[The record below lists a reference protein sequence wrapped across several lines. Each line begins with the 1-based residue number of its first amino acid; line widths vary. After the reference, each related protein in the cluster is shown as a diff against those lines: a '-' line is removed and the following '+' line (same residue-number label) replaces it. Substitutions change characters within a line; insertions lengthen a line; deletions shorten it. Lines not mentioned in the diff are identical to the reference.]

1 MQVAARGGCTYFRIA
16 GAALPDCYAV
26 ESRINTST
34 GMQIA
39 GSDILQA
46 ISAEHPCGEDL
57 EDTQLLA
64 SFDAYRLFGQSAP
77 LPGETDWR
85 EIRDRSAEA
94 LQKSRDFRLLTHLA
108 SAVVRTEGFPQFVD
122 TLTVAARW
130 LESWAAEVFPRV
142 DDDAILRRNALS
154 GFADRMAIVDGVR
167 RAPLLTHPQ
176 LGPLAIRDIEIA
188 TGQLAPAEGETATM
202 DPVQLEALL
211 AASPE
216 PDLQSLAALL
226 DQALASLIR
235 VEEAMR
241 SQGGAQ
247 AAPNFENLS
256 TPLART
262 AKLLK
267 DHLATRVPANNAAS
281 ASAAGTATAPTGGVV
296 SVDSIRSRQDAA
308 RALDAVAAFFR
319 TNEPSSPI
327 PLLVERAKRL
337 VSKDF
342 LEVLAEL
349 APEALEPA
357 KAASGVRD

>member
-1 MQVAARGGCTYFRIA
+1 
-16 GAALPDCYAV
+16 
-26 ESRINTST
+26 
-34 GMQIA
+34 MQIA
-39 GSDILQA
+39 DADFLQA

-77 LPGETDWR
+77 LAAETEWR
-85 EIRDRSAEA
+85 DIRDRSVEA
-94 LQKSRDFRLLTHLA
+94 LGRSKDFRLLAHLA
-108 SAVVRTEGFPQFVD
+108 AALVRTEGLAALVV

-130 LESWAAEVFPRV
+130 LELWAAEVFPRV
-142 DDDAILRRNALS
+142 DDDAILRRNALN

-167 RAPLLTHPQ
+167 RARILTHPQ
-176 LGPLAIRDIEIA
+176 LGPLCIRDIELA
-188 TGQLAPAEGETATM
+188 TGQLAPAEGEAATM
-202 DPVQLEALL
+202 DQSQFDALL
-211 AASPE
+211 AASPVE
-216 PDLQSLAALL
+216 DLQSLTAQL
-226 DQALASLIR
+226 DQALGSLRSI
-235 VEEAMR
+235 EEAMR
-241 SQGGAQ
+241 SQGGSEAT
-247 AAPNFENLS
+247 PNFENLS

-262 AKLLK
+262 AKLLT
-267 DHLATRVPANNAAS
+267 DQIATRVVTNTAAPATEA
-281 ASAAGTATAPTGGVV
+281 APTSAVV
-296 SVDSIRSRQDAA
+296 SVDNIRSRQDAA

-319 TNEPSSPI
+319 NNEPSSPI